1 MDNLVPP
8 QQILTSLLWSK
19 APSSGS
25 AATVSTLAK
34 KKKKEN
40 SFCRYLSSLQY
51 HQESLAIWQEVS
63 QDAHQSEQKYE
74 GIIESENNF
83 PWRKAILLRDT

>member
-1 MDNLVPP
+1 MDNLVLP

-34 KKKKEN
+34 KKKKKEN
-40 SFCRYLSSLQY
+40 SRYLSSLQY